1 MNIYVGSLNFKMQES
16 ELREIFEEYGEVS
29 SARIITDKYSGRS
42 KGFGFVEM
50 PDEADAK
57 RAISELNGAEV
68 GGRNIIVN
76 ESIERTERRNFR
88 SGDDRRTRNNFR

>member
-50 PDEADAK
+50 PDETDAK

>member
-16 ELREIFEEYGEVS
+16 ELKEIFEEYGEVT

-50 PDEADAK
+50 PDEADAR
-57 RAISELNGAEV
+57 RAIKELNGAEV
-68 GGRNIIVN
+68 GGRTIIVN
-76 ESIERTERRNFR
+76 ESIERPERRNFR
-88 SGDDRRTRNNFR
+88 NGN